1 MIFEKIF
8 EKIFL
13 KNSLQTLVSSPLV
26 GNSPGQ
32 KIFFRVE
39 QIRRRE
45 SWESGFS
52 NCYRGKLF
60 YSLPG
65 VTSPGWAGLSPWSS
79 CHNLCLGKNV
89 KSVFAGTFKNLSR
102 IDFAV
107 KGRPGRSILR
117 SQGNHW
123 RKIHSTQWGIW
134 EEAQCLHAILQISH
148 AHLMCVHSP
157 LMEVE
162 NENSA
167 NYTARNHHLNH

>member
-1 MIFEKIF
+1 MAYLTLFCRKFPKIHGKNPNVRGGGQAGWA
-8 EKIFL
+8 KIPTFTENL
-13 KNSLQTLVSSPLV
+13 
-26 GNSPGQ
+26 
-32 KIFFRVE
+32 F
-39 QIRRRE
+39 
-45 SWESGFS
+45 W
-52 NCYRGKLF
+52 KLP
-60 YSLPG
+60 LPG

-134 EEAQCLHAILQISH
+134 EEAQCLHVILQISH

-167 NYTARNHHLNH
+167 NYTAGNHHLNH